1 MSKVYFINNLE
12 RGQTIEEVFGINTF
26 KQAKDR
32 NNRPYIDLELVDKTG
47 TIKGKVWSDN
57 ISNID
62 NNALSEGSVVRIKGL
77 VTEFNGS
84 LQLSLYALSLHEN
97 YDLEDFLPVTTRKI
111 EAMWD
116 EFLEYINSVQD
127 KTIEQLLNALVEK
140 YEDKIKNSPAGKSV
154 HHNYVGGLLEHI
166 VEMLNLSEVICKLYP
181 EANKN
186 IVIAGIMFHD
196 IGKIREL
203 FVDGFRIDYTA
214 EGKLIG
220 HIPLGLKIFNEIEQ
234 GVLKENTKLQIEHII
249 LSHHYT
255 LEFGSPVTPRTIEAV
270 IVSKIDDLSSKV
282 RLVQKI
288 LINNADS
295 NSEFAPKE
303 FGIDGEIYLGVSEQ
317 NL

>member
-1 MSKVYFINNLE
+1 
-12 RGQTIEEVFGINTF
+12 
-26 KQAKDR
+26 
-32 NNRPYIDLELVDKTG
+32 
-47 TIKGKVWSDN
+47 
-57 ISNID
+57 
-62 NNALSEGSVVRIKGL
+62 
-77 VTEFNGS
+77 
-84 LQLSLYALSLHEN
+84 
-97 YDLEDFLPVTTRKI
+97 
-111 EAMWD
+111 MWD

-140 YEDKIKNSPAGKSV
+140 YEDKIKSSPAGKSV

-288 LINNADS
+288 LTNNADS

>member
-140 YEDKIKNSPAGKSV
+140 YEDKIKSSPAGKSV

-288 LINNADS
+288 LTNNADS